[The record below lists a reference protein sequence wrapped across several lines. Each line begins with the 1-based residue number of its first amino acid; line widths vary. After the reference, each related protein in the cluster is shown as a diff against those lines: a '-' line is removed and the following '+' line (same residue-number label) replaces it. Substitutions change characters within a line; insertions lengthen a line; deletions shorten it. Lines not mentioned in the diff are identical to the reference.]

1 MLALAPQ
8 TQQQQQTH
16 NTPPSSSSSHH
27 HHHALHHSLLH
38 LTLSRHSRT
47 KHAIAHSNHSSIW
60 IWRMSSSQTGCCEGC
75 WDCKW
80 VEREDGGIESIR
92 NVREELGRVLDEFS
106 ADIRYANTMS
116 PDILPPRNAFEWVMN
131 SFAIPLELYA
141 CIMGQPTIARF
152 RGDTAFGL
160 PAKIV
165 STFMGGVVG
174 MVMWYT
180 STGSGHGNPY
190 GLSAVFFVC
199 FPFFYERL
207 YWAVHPMISII
218 FFVTAPL
225 YHIIPTTIHDP
236 AEVPAQFSRDELAG
250 ARNSG
255 VGVRFR
261 PVQRQFSLNLELDLR
276 SGSGPFTE
284 PRTGLEVQV
293 RIQIHLEKPLA
304 ATAQPEQLQ
313 SRAQSFRR
321 TVQLEDTA
329 IQFSAIR
336 RKEIYHAVG
345 NTPVLRQREKEGRRE
360 GMAKCSSTVLYCKS
374 ECVQTRSNA
383 FRENYIMEN
392 QEPDM
397 RFGSPETVELWTER
411 QSGSSWVRVRT

>member
-1 MLALAPQ
+1 
-8 TQQQQQTH
+8 
-16 NTPPSSSSSHH
+16 
-27 HHHALHHSLLH
+27 
-38 LTLSRHSRT
+38 
-47 KHAIAHSNHSSIW
+47 
-60 IWRMSSSQTGCCEGC
+60 
-75 WDCKW
+75 
-80 VEREDGGIESIR
+80 
-92 NVREELGRVLDEFS
+92 
-106 ADIRYANTMS
+106 
-116 PDILPPRNAFEWVMN
+116 
-131 SFAIPLELYA
+131 
-141 CIMGQPTIARF
+141 MGQPTIVRF
-152 RGDTAFGL
+152 RGDMAFGL

-180 STGSGHGNPY
+180 STGLGHGNPY
-190 GLSAVFFVC
+190 GLSAIFFVC
-199 FPFFYERL
+199 FLFFYEQL

-225 YHIIPTTIHDP
+225 DEHVITPESPGVGFTVARYHIIPTTIHDP
-236 AEVPAQFSRDELAG
+236 AEVPVQFSRNELTG

-255 VGVRFR
+255 VGVRFH

-276 SGSGPFTE
+276 SSSGPFTE
-284 PRTGLEVQV
+284 PRTGLEVQ
-293 RIQIHLEKPLA
+293 KPLA

-313 SRAQSFRR
+313 SRAQSFCR

-360 GMAKCSSTVLYCKS
+360 GMAECSSMVLYRKS
-374 ECVQTRSNA
+374 ECVWTRSNA